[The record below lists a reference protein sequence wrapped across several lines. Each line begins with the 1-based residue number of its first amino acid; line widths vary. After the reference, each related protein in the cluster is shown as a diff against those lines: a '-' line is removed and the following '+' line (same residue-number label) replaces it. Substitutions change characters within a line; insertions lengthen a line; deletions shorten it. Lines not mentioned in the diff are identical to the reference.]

1 MEFLGCGTAPL
12 ARFSQPSASI
22 NSDSQI
28 SQRHPLAR
36 PYSQSRRQLG
46 TQEYRLR
53 HNRHPSLS
61 RSSQAPTYY
70 ILNPARARGSCRSDL
85 FFAGRFGVCLRFQ
98 TKNMQQPIFQFGSEP
113 QNTTNPLPSSSHC
126 SSVQERL
133 VTYGSEALDT
143 TEHLGLILGSQ
154 KAADTLLKHFGSLAV
169 LARASVEELLPFVPR
184 SRALRLVSSLRMGA
198 VALREERQSLTI
210 DSPEAI
216 ADLCSE
222 MRFLDRE
229 WLRVVLLNA
238 KQQLIKVATVSRGS
252 VNESLAHP
260 REVFKPAIVLS
271 AYSFILVH
279 NHPSGDPSPSEADL
293 RLARR
298 ISEASRVLQLNL
310 IDHVIIGSPAP
321 GRSSYFSFKEG
332 GVIS

>member
-1 MEFLGCGTAPL
+1 M
-12 ARFSQPSASI
+12 
-22 NSDSQI
+22 
-28 SQRHPLAR
+28 
-36 PYSQSRRQLG
+36 
-46 TQEYRLR
+46 
-53 HNRHPSLS
+53 PSLPNEKYAT
-61 RSSQAPTYY
+61 SS
-70 ILNPARARGSCRSDL
+70 
-85 FFAGRFGVCLRFQ
+85 F
-98 TKNMQQPIFQFGSEP
+98 
-113 QNTTNPLPSSSHC
+113 HC

-154 KAADTLLKHFGSLAV
+154 KAADTLLQHFGSLAV
-169 LARASVEELLPFVPR
+169 LARASVEELLAFVPR

-238 KQQLIKVATVSRGS
+238 KQQLIKVATVSQGS

-260 REVFKPAIVLS
+260 REVSKPAIVLS
-271 AYSFILVH
+271 AYSFIMVH
-279 NHPSGDPSPSEADL
+279 NL
-293 RLARR
+293 C
-298 ISEASRVLQLNL
+298 V
-310 IDHVIIGSPAP
+310 AP
-321 GRSSYFSFKEG
+321 HKLCYVENSVMCSVPTNYWYAERFFE
-332 GVIS
+332 VA

>member
-1 MEFLGCGTAPL
+1 MQPHF
-12 ARFSQPSASI
+12 FSFESGELQK
-22 NSDSQI
+22 N
-28 SQRHPLAR
+28 R
-36 PYSQSRRQLG
+36 PD
-46 TQEYRLR
+46 
-53 HNRHPSLS
+53 P
-61 RSSQAPTYY
+61 
-70 ILNPARARGSCRSDL
+70 
-85 FFAGRFGVCLRFQ
+85 
-98 TKNMQQPIFQFGSEP
+98 
-113 QNTTNPLPSSSHC
+113 SSHC

-143 TEHLGLILGSQ
+143 AEHLGLILGSRKQ
-154 KAADTLLKHFGSLAV
+154 ADALLEHFGSLTV
-169 LARASVEELLPFVPR
+169 LARASVEELVPIVPR
-184 SRALRLVSSLRMGA
+184 SKAIRLVSSLRMGA

-229 WLRVVLLNA
+229 SLRVVLLNA
-238 KQQLIKVATVSRGS
+238 KHQLIKVATVSQGS

-271 AYSFILVH
+271 AYSLILVH

-293 RLARR
+293 RLTRR
-298 ISEASRVLQLNL
+298 ILDASRILQLHL
-310 IDHVIIGSPAP
+310 IDHVIIGSAAP
-321 GRSSYFSFKEG
+321 GRSSYFSFKEA

>member
-1 MEFLGCGTAPL
+1 
-12 ARFSQPSASI
+12 
-22 NSDSQI
+22 
-28 SQRHPLAR
+28 
-36 PYSQSRRQLG
+36 
-46 TQEYRLR
+46 
-53 HNRHPSLS
+53 
-61 RSSQAPTYY
+61 
-70 ILNPARARGSCRSDL
+70 
-85 FFAGRFGVCLRFQ
+85 
-98 TKNMQQPIFQFGSEP
+98 MQQHIFQFGSEP
-113 QNTTNPLPSSSHC
+113 QNTTNPQPSSSHC
-126 SSVQERL
+126 SSVQKRL

-184 SRALRLVSSLRMGA
+184 SKALRLVSSLRMGA

-210 DSPEAI
+210 DGPEAI

-229 WLRVVLLNA
+229 SLRVVLLNV
-238 KQQLIKVATVSRGS
+238 KQQLIKVATVSQGS

-271 AYSFILVH
+271 AYSFIMVH
-279 NHPSGDPSPSEADL
+279 NHPSGDPSPSEADM
-293 RLARR
+293 RLTRR
-298 ISEASRVLQLNL
+298 ILEGSRILQLHL
-310 IDHVIIGSPAP
+310 VDHVIIGMPAP
-321 GRSSYFSFKEG
+321 GRSSYFSFKEA

>member
-1 MEFLGCGTAPL
+1 
-12 ARFSQPSASI
+12 
-22 NSDSQI
+22 
-28 SQRHPLAR
+28 
-36 PYSQSRRQLG
+36 
-46 TQEYRLR
+46 
-53 HNRHPSLS
+53 
-61 RSSQAPTYY
+61 
-70 ILNPARARGSCRSDL
+70 
-85 FFAGRFGVCLRFQ
+85 
-98 TKNMQQPIFQFGSEP
+98 MQQHIFQFGSEP
-113 QNTTNPLPSSSHC
+113 QNTTNPPPSSSHC

-154 KAADTLLKHFGSLAV
+154 KAADTLLKHFGSLAL

-184 SRALRLVSSLRMGA
+184 SKALRLVSSLRMGA

-210 DSPEAI
+210 DGPEAI

-238 KQQLIKVATVSRGS
+238 KQQLIKVATVSQGS

-271 AYSFILVH
+271 AYSFIMVH
-279 NHPSGDPSPSEADL
+279 NHPSGDPSPSEADM
-293 RLARR
+293 RLTRR
-298 ISEASRVLQLNL
+298 ILEASRILQINL
-310 IDHVIIGSPAP
+310 LDHVIIGAPAP
-321 GRSSYFSFKEG
+321 GRSNYFSFKEG